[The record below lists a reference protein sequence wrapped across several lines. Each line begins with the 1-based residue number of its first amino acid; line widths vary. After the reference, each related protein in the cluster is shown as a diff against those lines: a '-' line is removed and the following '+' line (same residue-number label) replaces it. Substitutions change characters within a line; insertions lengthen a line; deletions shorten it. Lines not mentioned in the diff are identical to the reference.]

1 MKNWIMTLLVV
12 AISPAHA
19 ANPSYDAATGRL
31 DLPEVDI
38 GAQTFSKAVLH
49 LGADGRYE
57 LLSIVA
63 PQSVGVA
70 ENGQTLHLSVGQ
82 YLEVRLAANYS
93 TGFAW
98 QFDPQSIAILSQQGE
113 PNYVPDS
120 DLPIAGGGGVE
131 TWKFKALQAGTGT
144 LRLDYR
150 RSWEAG
156 DPAATVQY
164 QIVVE

>member
-1 MKNWIMTLLVV
+1 MKTWTMLLLAA
-12 AISPAHA
+12 AIGHAYA

-38 GAQTFSKAVLH
+38 GAQTFSKVVLH
-49 LGADGRYE
+49 LGVDGRYE
-57 LLSIVA
+57 LLSFVS
-63 PQSVGVA
+63 PQSVSAA
-70 ENGQTLHLSVGQ
+70 ENGQTVQLSVGQ
-82 YLEVRLAANYS
+82 YLEVKLAANYS

-113 PNYVPDS
+113 PTYVSDS
-120 DLPIAGGGGVE
+120 DLPISGGGGVV
-131 TWKFKALQAGTGT
+131 TWKFKAVQAGAGT

-156 DPAATVQY
+156 DPAATVLY
-164 QIVVE
+164 PIIVE